1 MYHYVYRITNKNIKK
16 HYYGARS
23 SELPPKQDI
32 GVNYFSSSED
42 NIFMTEQQDNPEYFK
57 YKVVKIFNT
66 RRESL
71 LYETM
76 LHTKYNVSINNNFYS
91 NNITFKQDKHN
102 KIILSVYD
110 AINKLSDAELEFIKH
125 SGLLEIKENIENNI
139 LAKDKDIIYLS
150 SEKIQTRK
158 ELVKFFKLYGYE
170 SDITNINTY
179 IMNLIIPF
187 KQHIKENKGFDSF
200 NSKHTIALL
209 FRLANH
215 SNHVNKYSKSFKQ
228 HLYQYFK
235 LIVCD
240 IEPYDYKYKYG
251 KFNTEHLDA
260 LLKIKSEFKIRL
272 DAILPLVIQRTLK
285 TKSKLKEIER
295 EYNNIISDIINKD
308 FLKSL
313 SIVYNRLISLSSKE
327 IYELEDLDVK
337 YVVSLVAY
345 KHLNKYI
352 KELKSSWSAK
362 KCRYDELFINF

>member
-66 RRESL
+66 RREAL

-110 AINKLSDAELEFIKH
+110 AINKLSDAELESIKH

-170 SDITNINTY
+170 SDIKYINIR
-179 IMNLIIPF
+179 LSPF
-187 KQHIKENKGFDSF
+187 FEFIKSETLKYRDYDDH
-200 NSKHTIALL
+200 KYLPKLL
-209 FRLANH
+209 FAAVKDLIANLP
-215 SNHVNKYSKSFKQ
+215 KSFKS
-228 HLYQYFK
+228 HLYVYFK
-235 LIVCD
+235 YILFD
-240 IEPYDYKYKYG
+240 IELYNHKYKYG
-251 KFNTEHLDA
+251 KFNTEQLDA

-272 DAILPLVIQRTLK
+272 DAILPLVIQRTYK
-285 TKSKLKEIER
+285 TKSKLKEIEH
-295 EYNNIISDIINKD
+295 EYNNIISDIINKN

-362 KCRYDELFINF
+362 KCRYGELFINF